1 MDHEILSPFKQTL
14 NVKLAFTMTQKSLY
28 LVFDYKVNALT
39 KPNYELN
46 IFFVIFSIRNERYG
60 VKENPKNMPKDP
72 PIEPINPDNVMMSI
86 SSMICLMSVVDT
98 IVKTPAVETLLS

>member
-1 MDHEILSPFKQTL
+1 M
-14 NVKLAFTMTQKSLY
+14 MTQKSLY

-72 PIEPINPDNVMMSI
+72 PIEPINPENVITSI
-86 SSMICLMSVVDT
+86 SSMICLVSVVET
-98 IVKTPAVETLLS
+98 IINEPGATKL

>member
-14 NVKLAFTMTQKSLY
+14 NVKLAFTMAQKSLY

-72 PIEPINPDNVMMSI
+72 PIEPINPENVITSI
-86 SSMICLMSVVDT
+86 SSMICLVSVVET
-98 IVKTPAVETLLS
+98 IINVPGATKL